1 VILPQSIE
9 EVLQRADIVEIIEQ
23 FIRLKKRGAN
33 YVANCPFHNES
44 TPSFSVNPARG
55 IFKCFGCGK
64 GGNAVTFVQEHE
76 KLSFPE
82 AIKWIAS
89 YYKIALQE
97 TERSPEQQIVQQVEE
112 SIRVINEFAT
122 THFQTNLWDTED
134 GLLIGQ
140 SYFKERGFSK
150 EIIEQFR
157 LGYSIQNSEQ
167 NDLLKALTLK
177 GFSIEYALKSGVIKQ
192 KEDRLYDAYRGRVIF
207 PIQNM
212 TGRVLGFGARILVK
226 NDKAPKY
233 INSPENEIYIKSKVL
248 YGLYQSRTHIA
259 KLDECFLV
267 EGYTDVVSLH
277 QGGVKNVVAS
287 SGTSLTEDQLRLIK
301 QLTRNLTILYDGD
314 AAGVKAALRGLD
326 MALAAGFNVKLVLF
340 PDKEDPDSYI
350 QKYGA
355 VVFNDYILKNKK
367 DIIEF
372 RLELGMEE
380 AGRDPIKKTKLV
392 NEIAQSISFINKTS
406 DFVLHDY
413 YVKEAVSKLQ
423 IDEASFLQLINSFNQ
438 KRQQAKATPAF
449 AAQQERIEQELADV
463 DTNPYDITAHDA
475 ESLQELQLIKVLLIY
490 GAMPKEDFLNVADYI
505 YSKIEFETLVSANAQ
520 KIYKAYFD
528 YCLEK
533 EHVPELSF
541 FVNHADTSIQKA
553 VTDLL
558 QDKHE
563 LSPNWFNT
571 YNIEVIHGAVN
582 YLTEVES
589 VLSYFEMKKVKVIL
603 KQITKLMEAE
613 KNPQAL
619 KLLLTTYKEHKALEK
634 ELLKLMG
641 TVIFKTNN

>member
-438 KRQQAKATPAF
+438 KRQQAKATPAY

-463 DTNPYDITAHDA
+463 DTNPYDITAQDA

-505 YSKIEFETLVSANAQ
+505 YSKIEFETLVSASAQ

-603 KQITKLMEAE
+603 KQITKLMEEE

>member
-1 VILPQSIE
+1 MILPQSIE

-76 KLSFPE
+76 KLNFPE

>member
-1 VILPQSIE
+1 MILPQSIE

-157 LGYSIQNSEQ
+157 LGYSIQNNEQ
-167 NDLLKALTLK
+167 NDLLRALTLK

-463 DTNPYDITAHDA
+463 DTNPYDITAQDA

-505 YSKIEFETLVSANAQ
+505 YSKIEFDTLVSANAQ

-533 EHVPELSF
+533 EQVPELSF
-541 FVNHADTSIQKA
+541 FVNHADASIQKA

-603 KQITKLMEAE
+603 KQITKLMEEE

>member
-1 VILPQSIE
+1 MILPQSIE

>member
-1 VILPQSIE
+1 MILPQSIE

-157 LGYSIQNSEQ
+157 LGYSIQNNEQ
-167 NDLLKALTLK
+167 NDLLRALTLK

-463 DTNPYDITAHDA
+463 DTNPYDITAQDA

-505 YSKIEFETLVSANAQ
+505 YSKIEFDTLVSANAQ

-533 EHVPELSF
+533 EQVPELSF

-603 KQITKLMEAE
+603 KQITKLMEEE

>member
-1 VILPQSIE
+1 MILPQSIE

-192 KEDRLYDAYRGRVIF
+192 KDDRLYDAYRGRVIF

-438 KRQQAKATPAF
+438 KRQQAKATPAY

-463 DTNPYDITAHDA
+463 DTNPYDITAQDA

-505 YSKIEFETLVSANAQ
+505 YSKIEFETLVSASAQ
-520 KIYKAYFD
+520 KIYKAYFN

-603 KQITKLMEAE
+603 KQITKLMEEE

>member
-1 VILPQSIE
+1 MILPQSIE

-505 YSKIEFETLVSANAQ
+505 YSKIEFETLVSASAQ

-619 KLLLTTYKEHKALEK
+619 KLLLTTYKEHKVLEK

>member
-1 VILPQSIE
+1 MILPQSIE

-112 SIRVINEFAT
+112 SMRVINEFSA
-122 THFQTNLWDTED
+122 THFQSNLWDTED

-177 GFSIEYALKSGVIKQ
+177 GFNIEYALKSGVIKQ

-423 IDEASFLQLINSFNQ
+423 IDEASFLQLINSFHQ

-463 DTNPYDITAHDA
+463 DTNPYDITAQDA
-475 ESLQELQLIKVLLIY
+475 EHLQELQLIKVLLIY

-505 YSKIEFETLVSANAQ
+505 YSKIEFETLVSVNAQ

-533 EHVPELSF
+533 EHVPDLSF

-582 YLTEVES
+582 YMTEVES

-603 KQITKLMEAE
+603 KQITKLMEEE

>member
-1 VILPQSIE
+1 MILPQSIE

-438 KRQQAKATPAF
+438 KRQQAKATPAY

-463 DTNPYDITAHDA
+463 DTNPYDITAQDA

-505 YSKIEFETLVSANAQ
+505 YSKIEFETLVSASAQ

-603 KQITKLMEAE
+603 KQITKLMEEE

>member
-1 VILPQSIE
+1 MILPQSIE

-44 TPSFSVNPARG
+44 TPTFSVNPARG

-157 LGYSIQNSEQ
+157 LGYSIQNNEQ
-167 NDLLKALTLK
+167 NDLLRALTLK

-192 KEDRLYDAYRGRVIF
+192 TEDRLYDAYRGRVIF

-463 DTNPYDITAHDA
+463 DTNPYDITAQDA

-505 YSKIEFETLVSANAQ
+505 YSKIEFDTLVSANAQ

-533 EHVPELSF
+533 EQVPELSF

-603 KQITKLMEAE
+603 KQITKLMEEE

>member
-9 EVLQRADIVEIIEQ
+9 EVLHRADIVEIIEQ

-463 DTNPYDITAHDA
+463 DTNPYDITAQDA

>member
-1 VILPQSIE
+1 MILPQSIE

-438 KRQQAKATPAF
+438 KRQQAKATPAY

-463 DTNPYDITAHDA
+463 DTNPYDITAQDA

-505 YSKIEFETLVSANAQ
+505 YSKIEFETLVSASAQ

-571 YNIEVIHGAVN
+571 YNI
-582 YLTEVES
+582 
-589 VLSYFEMKKVKVIL
+589 
-603 KQITKLMEAE
+603 
-613 KNPQAL
+613 
-619 KLLLTTYKEHKALEK
+619 
-634 ELLKLMG
+634 
-641 TVIFKTNN
+641 

>member
-1 VILPQSIE
+1 MILPQSIE

-167 NDLLKALTLK
+167 NDLLKVLTLK

-350 QKYGA
+350 QKFGA

-438 KRQQAKATPAF
+438 KRLQAKATPAF

-463 DTNPYDITAHDA
+463 DTNPYDITAQDA

-533 EHVPELSF
+533 EQVPELSF

-603 KQITKLMEAE
+603 KQITKLMEEE

>member
-192 KEDRLYDAYRGRVIF
+192 KDDRLYDAYRGRVIF

-438 KRQQAKATPAF
+438 KRQQAKATPAY

-463 DTNPYDITAHDA
+463 DTNPYDITAQDA

-505 YSKIEFETLVSANAQ
+505 YSKIEFETLVSASAQ

-603 KQITKLMEAE
+603 KQITKLMEEE

>member
-192 KEDRLYDAYRGRVIF
+192 KDDRLYDAYRGRVIF

-438 KRQQAKATPAF
+438 KRQQAKATPAY

-463 DTNPYDITAHDA
+463 DTNPYDITAQDA

-505 YSKIEFETLVSANAQ
+505 YSKIEFETLVSAIAQ

-603 KQITKLMEAE
+603 KQITKLMEEE

>member
-1 VILPQSIE
+1 
-9 EVLQRADIVEIIEQ
+9 
-23 FIRLKKRGAN
+23 
-33 YVANCPFHNES
+33 
-44 TPSFSVNPARG
+44 
-55 IFKCFGCGK
+55 
-64 GGNAVTFVQEHE
+64 VQEHE

-287 SGTSLTEDQLRLIK
+287 SGTSLTEDQLRFIK

-438 KRQQAKATPAF
+438 KRQQAKATPAY

-463 DTNPYDITAHDA
+463 DTNPYDITAQDA

-505 YSKIEFETLVSANAQ
+505 YSKIEFETLVSASAQ

-603 KQITKLMEAE
+603 KQITKLMEEE

>member
-1 VILPQSIE
+1 MILPQSIE

-157 LGYSIQNSEQ
+157 LGYSIQNNEQ

>member
-1 VILPQSIE
+1 MILPQSIE

-463 DTNPYDITAHDA
+463 DTNPYDITAQDA

-505 YSKIEFETLVSANAQ
+505 YSKIEFETLVSASAQ

>member
-1 VILPQSIE
+1 MILPQSIE

-64 GGNAVTFVQEHE
+64 GGNAVSFVQEHE

-89 YYKIALQE
+89 YYKITLQE

-122 THFQTNLWDTED
+122 NHFQSNLWDTED

-157 LGYSIQNSEQ
+157 LGYSIQNNEQ

-177 GFSIEYALKSGVIKQ
+177 GFSIEYALKSGIIKQ
-192 KEDRLYDAYRGRVIF
+192 KDDRLYDAYRGRVIF

-259 KLDECFLV
+259 KLDECYLV

-355 VVFNDYILKNKK
+355 VMFNDYILKHKK

-372 RLELGMEE
+372 RLEVGMEE
-380 AGRDPIKKTKLV
+380 VGKDPIKKTKLV

-438 KRQQAKATPAF
+438 KRQQAKAVPARV
-449 AAQQERIEQELADV
+449 AQQETTEQELADE
-463 DTNPYDITAHDA
+463 DTNPYEITANDA
-475 ESLQELQLIKVLLIY
+475 ENLQELQLIKVLLIY
-490 GAMPKEDFLNVADYI
+490 GGMPKEDFLNVADYI
-505 YSKIEFETLVSANAQ
+505 YSKIEFETLVSTNAQ

-533 EHVPELSF
+533 EQVPELSY
-541 FVNHADTSIQKA
+541 FVNHSDATIQQI
-553 VTDLL
+553 VTNLL

-589 VLSYFEMKKVKVIL
+589 VLSYFELKKVKVIL
-603 KQITKLMEAE
+603 KQITKLMEEE

-634 ELLKLMG
+634 DLLKLMG

>member
-1 VILPQSIE
+1 
-9 EVLQRADIVEIIEQ
+9 
-23 FIRLKKRGAN
+23 
-33 YVANCPFHNES
+33 
-44 TPSFSVNPARG
+44 
-55 IFKCFGCGK
+55 
-64 GGNAVTFVQEHE
+64 
-76 KLSFPE
+76 
-82 AIKWIAS
+82 
-89 YYKIALQE
+89 
-97 TERSPEQQIVQQVEE
+97 
-112 SIRVINEFAT
+112 
-122 THFQTNLWDTED
+122 
-134 GLLIGQ
+134 
-140 SYFKERGFSK
+140 
-150 EIIEQFR
+150 
-157 LGYSIQNSEQ
+157 
-167 NDLLKALTLK
+167 
-177 GFSIEYALKSGVIKQ
+177 
-192 KEDRLYDAYRGRVIF
+192 
-207 PIQNM
+207 M

-259 KLDECFLV
+259 KLDECYLV

-355 VVFNDYILKNKK
+355 VMFNDYILKHKK

-372 RLELGMEE
+372 RLEVGMEE
-380 AGRDPIKKTKLV
+380 VGKDPIKKTKLV

-438 KRQQAKATPAF
+438 KRQQTKAVPTRV
-449 AAQQERIEQELADV
+449 AQQETTEQELADE
-463 DTNPYDITAHDA
+463 DTNPYEITANDA
-475 ESLQELQLIKVLLIY
+475 ENLQELQLIKVLLIY
-490 GAMPKEDFLNVADYI
+490 GGMPKEDFLNVADYI
-505 YSKIEFETLVSANAQ
+505 YSKIEFETLVSTNAQ

-533 EHVPELSF
+533 EQVPELSY
-541 FVNHADTSIQKA
+541 FVNHSDTTIQQI
-553 VTDLL
+553 VTNLL

-589 VLSYFEMKKVKVIL
+589 VLSYFELKKVKVIL
-603 KQITKLMEAE
+603 KQITKLMEEE

-634 ELLKLMG
+634 DLLKLMG
-641 TVIFKTNN
+641 TVIFKTNT

>member
-1 VILPQSIE
+1 MILPQSIE

-167 NDLLKALTLK
+167 NDLLKVLTLK

-463 DTNPYDITAHDA
+463 DTNPYDITAQDA

-603 KQITKLMEAE
+603 KQITKLMEEE

>member
-277 QGGVKNVVAS
+277 QGGVKNAVAS

-438 KRQQAKATPAF
+438 KRQQAKATPAY

-463 DTNPYDITAHDA
+463 DTNPYDITAQDA

-505 YSKIEFETLVSANAQ
+505 YSKIEFETLVSASAQ

-603 KQITKLMEAE
+603 KQITKLMEEE

>member
-1 VILPQSIE
+1 MILPQSIE

-122 THFQTNLWDTED
+122 THFQTNLRDTED

-157 LGYSIQNSEQ
+157 LGYSIQNNEQ
-167 NDLLKALTLK
+167 NDLLRALTLK

-449 AAQQERIEQELADV
+449 AAQQERIEQELADL
-463 DTNPYDITAHDA
+463 DTNPYDITAQDA

-528 YCLEK
+528 YCLKK
-533 EHVPELSF
+533 EQVPELSF

-603 KQITKLMEAE
+603 KQITKLMEEE

>member
-76 KLSFPE
+76 KLNFPE

-438 KRQQAKATPAF
+438 KRQQAKATPTF

>member
-463 DTNPYDITAHDA
+463 DTNPYDITAQDA

>member
-1 VILPQSIE
+1 MILPQSIE

-157 LGYSIQNSEQ
+157 LGYSIQNNEQ
-167 NDLLKALTLK
+167 NDLLRTLTLK

-463 DTNPYDITAHDA
+463 DTNPYDITAQDA

-533 EHVPELSF
+533 EQVPELSF

-603 KQITKLMEAE
+603 KQITKLMEEE

>member
-1 VILPQSIE
+1 MILPQSIE

-157 LGYSIQNSEQ
+157 LGYSIQNNEQ
-167 NDLLKALTLK
+167 NDLLRALTLK

-355 VVFNDYILKNKK
+355 FVFNDYILKNKK

-463 DTNPYDITAHDA
+463 DTNPYDITAQDA

-533 EHVPELSF
+533 EQVPELSF

-603 KQITKLMEAE
+603 KQITKLMEEE

>member
-1 VILPQSIE
+1 MILPQSIE
-9 EVLQRADIVEIIEQ
+9 EVLHRADIVEIIEQ

-463 DTNPYDITAHDA
+463 DTNPYDITAQDA

>member
-1 VILPQSIE
+1 M
-9 EVLQRADIVEIIEQ
+9 
-23 FIRLKKRGAN
+23 
-33 YVANCPFHNES
+33 ANCPFHNES

-157 LGYSIQNSEQ
+157 LGYSIQNNEQ

>member
-157 LGYSIQNSEQ
+157 LGYSIQNNEQ
-167 NDLLKALTLK
+167 NDLLRALTLK

-463 DTNPYDITAHDA
+463 DTNPYDITAQDA

-533 EHVPELSF
+533 EQVPELSF

-603 KQITKLMEAE
+603 KQITKLMEEE

>member
-1 VILPQSIE
+1 MILPQSIE

-192 KEDRLYDAYRGRVIF
+192 KDDRLYDAYRGRVIF

-438 KRQQAKATPAF
+438 KRQQAKATPAY

-463 DTNPYDITAHDA
+463 DTNPYDITAQDA

-505 YSKIEFETLVSANAQ
+505 YSKIEFETLVSASAQ

-603 KQITKLMEAE
+603 KQITKLMEEE

>member
-1 VILPQSIE
+1 MILPQSIE

-157 LGYSIQNSEQ
+157 LGYSIQNNEQ
-167 NDLLKALTLK
+167 NDLLRALTLK

-463 DTNPYDITAHDA
+463 DTNPYDITAQDA

-533 EHVPELSF
+533 EQVPELSF

-603 KQITKLMEAE
+603 KQITKLMEEE

>member
-1 VILPQSIE
+1 MILPQSIE

-438 KRQQAKATPAF
+438 KRQQAKATPAY

-463 DTNPYDITAHDA
+463 DTNPYDITAQDA
-475 ESLQELQLIKVLLIY
+475 ESLQELQLIKLLLIY

-505 YSKIEFETLVSANAQ
+505 YSKIEFETLVSASAQ

-603 KQITKLMEAE
+603 KQITKLMEEE

>member
-1 VILPQSIE
+1 MILPKSIE

>member
-1 VILPQSIE
+1 MILPQSIE

-157 LGYSIQNSEQ
+157 LGYSIQNNEQ
-167 NDLLKALTLK
+167 NDLLRALTLK

-463 DTNPYDITAHDA
+463 DTNPYDITAQDA

-528 YCLEK
+528 YCLKK
-533 EHVPELSF
+533 EQVPELSF

-603 KQITKLMEAE
+603 KQITKLMEEE

-634 ELLKLMG
+634 ELLNFMG

>member
-463 DTNPYDITAHDA
+463 DTNPYDITAQDA

-528 YCLEK
+528 YCLAK

>member
-1 VILPQSIE
+1 MILPQSIE

-157 LGYSIQNSEQ
+157 LGYSIQNNEQ
-167 NDLLKALTLK
+167 NDLLRALTLK

-192 KEDRLYDAYRGRVIF
+192 TEDRLYDAYRGRVIF

-463 DTNPYDITAHDA
+463 DTNPYDITAQDA

-505 YSKIEFETLVSANAQ
+505 YSKIEFDTLVSANAQ

-533 EHVPELSF
+533 EQVPELSF

-603 KQITKLMEAE
+603 KQITKLMEEE

>member
-1 VILPQSIE
+1 MILPQSIE

-177 GFSIEYALKSGVIKQ
+177 GFNIEYALKSGVIKQ

-314 AAGVKAALRGLD
+314 AAGIKAALRGLD

-392 NEIAQSISFINKTS
+392 NEIAHSISFINKTT

-423 IDEASFLQLINSFNQ
+423 IDEASFLQLINSFHQ

-463 DTNPYDITAHDA
+463 DTNPYDITAQDA

-505 YSKIEFETLVSANAQ
+505 YSKIEFETLVSASAQ

-533 EHVPELSF
+533 EQVPDLSF

-603 KQITKLMEAE
+603 KQITKLMEEE

-619 KLLLTTYKEHKALEK
+619 KLLMTTYKEHKALEK